1 MKDNVIKDI
10 DMQEYKAGAQPENP
24 AEESEDTPSLSEII
38 REQVAEEDTPISKS
52 NLSLRKIIGGDIL
65 TAEIVRKQI
74 WLVLLITFFIIVY
87 IAQGYSYK
95 KYLLEIDKQTTQLKD
110 AKYRALSI
118 KSELTEHTRESRV
131 LDMLKANND
140 TTLMVSDRPP
150 FIIVMPEE

>member
-1 MKDNVIKDI
+1 MKEKETKDI
-10 DMQEYKAGAQPENP
+10 DVQEMPETQ
-24 AEESEDTPSLSEII
+24 ADSAAAKSTETPSLSDII
-38 REQVAEEDTPISKS
+38 RKQVAEEDTPISKK
-52 NLSLRKIIGGDIL
+52 NLSLRRIIFGDVFMS
-65 TAEIVRKQI
+65 EFVRKQI

-95 KYLLEIDKQTTQLKD
+95 KYLLEIDKLTTQLKD

-131 LDMLKANND
+131 LDMLKENND

-150 FIIVMPEE
+150 FIILLPE

>member
-1 MKDNVIKDI
+1 MKDQAIKDI
-10 DMQEYKAGAQPENP
+10 EMQENQVDTQQETP
-24 AEESEDTPSLSEII
+24 ATQAEDISSLSEYI

-52 NLSLRKIIGGDIL
+52 NLSLKRIIGGDIL

-74 WLVLLITFFIIVY
+74 WLVLLITLFIIVY

-95 KYLLEIDKQTTQLKD
+95 KYLLEIDKKTTQLKD

-131 LDMLKANND
+131 LDMLQANKD

-150 FIIVMPEE
+150 FIIAVPEE